1 VSDFRKKVI
10 LIERLVLNTLNFDLY
25 VTHPNVYGKL
35 KELKSKKHLFI
46 FLYCP
51 LYYHLLFSDFI
62 PEENRLDVMQ
72 TAINFVNDSY
82 RSTLCLQYTPNQIAI
97 GMIYLTF
104 VVLTIKPATRSPTE
118 ITWIG
123 LLEKEIDHITLRS
136 KFFVSCPTSLSR
148 FLFIFFPFQIFALKF
163 WTCMN

>member
-1 VSDFRKKVI
+1 
-10 LIERLVLNTLNFDLY
+10 
-25 VTHPNVYGKL
+25 
-35 KELKSKKHLFI
+35 
-46 FLYCP
+46 
-51 LYYHLLFSDFI
+51 
-62 PEENRLDVMQ
+62 MQ
-72 TAINFVNDSY
+72 TAINFVNDNY

-136 KFFVSCPTSLSR
+136 KFLFPSRLQYPFSYRSFSL
-148 FLFIFFPFQIFALKF
+148 FQTFALKF
-163 WTCMN
+163 WTCMS